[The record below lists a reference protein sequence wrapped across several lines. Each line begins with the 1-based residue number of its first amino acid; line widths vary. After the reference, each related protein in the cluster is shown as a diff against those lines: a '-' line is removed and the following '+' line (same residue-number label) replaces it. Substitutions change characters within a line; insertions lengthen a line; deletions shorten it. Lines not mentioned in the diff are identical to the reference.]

1 MVESSAYE
9 ENGEGTSELFVP
21 LVKDTNQC
29 DGEDAMRFCL
39 ADTESFAEPCFCIP
53 NIGGPPNGHFCIP
66 PRHRWAKL
74 FTEWVQTKHE
84 DNMSNTEAEDFSQEE
99 DD

>member
-1 MVESSAYE
+1 MVKSSTYE
-9 ENGEGTSELFVP
+9 ENGEGKSELFVP
-21 LVKDTNQC
+21 LVKDTNQD
-29 DGEDAMRFCL
+29 DGEDARRFSL
-39 ADTESFAEPCFCIP
+39 ADTEAFAEPCCCTP
-53 NIGGPPNGHFCIP
+53 DVGGPPNRHFYIP

-84 DNMSNTEAEDFSQEE
+84 DNMSDKEVEYFSQEE